1 MNRPA
6 SGQRYKVFYLG
17 NVLCFAAESARTAT
31 AAAAV
36 KAAMAD
42 GVLVVGARG
51 DAVDQNPS
59 EVERSQEQ
67 PGFTG

>member
-1 MNRPA
+1 
-6 SGQRYKVFYLG
+6 
-17 NVLCFAAESARTAT
+17 
-31 AAAAV
+31 
-36 KAAMAD
+36 MAD
-42 GVLVVGARG
+42 GVFVVGARG